1 MMSESEIDD
10 MKKELIILRMH
21 NKRLQEDIKKMQEM
35 IKDLIILK
43 IDEKISEE
51 INQDE
56 QIESS
61 QNPVGNCT

>member
-1 MMSESEIDD
+1 
-10 MKKELIILRMH
+10 MH